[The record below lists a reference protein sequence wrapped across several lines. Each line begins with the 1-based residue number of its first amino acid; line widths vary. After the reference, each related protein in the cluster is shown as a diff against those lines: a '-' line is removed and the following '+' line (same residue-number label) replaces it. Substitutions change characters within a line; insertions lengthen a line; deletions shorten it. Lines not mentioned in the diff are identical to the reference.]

1 MAFSFNWAGTNI
13 GQIDPNQSRQAY
25 DDAKNLG
32 EAAAGLRKRIG
43 MSKYADLIRNGS
55 GSNDARIAEIQAE
68 ISRLE
73 ARNKEL
79 QGLMSQQVPVVDED
93 VQTMMNATQA
103 DKQSVAD
110 MMARDQALRAQRAG
124 YMVPGTDQRTV
135 SNYDGIYAPAGI
147 SAYEMLKL
155 FQTQR

>member
-1 MAFSFNWAGTNI
+1 MAFSFNWAGTNVN
-13 GQIDPNQSRQAY
+13 QIDPQYSRQSY

-79 QGLMSQQVPVVDED
+79 QSLATGYPGVQAAPQTYDE
-93 VQTMMNATQA
+93 MRL
-103 DKQSVAD
+103 
-110 MMARDQALRAQRAG
+110 RDEQLRNMRAG
-124 YMVPGTDQRTV
+124 YMTPTGDPMQA
-135 SNYDGIYAPAGI
+135 SPYNGMYAPNTA
-147 SAYEMLKL
+147 ELLKII
-155 FQTQR
+155 QNQR

>member
-43 MSKYADLIRNGS
+43 MGKYADLIRNGS

-79 QGLMSQQVPVVDED
+79 QSLATGYPGVQAAPQTYDE
-93 VQTMMNATQA
+93 MRL
-103 DKQSVAD
+103 
-110 MMARDQALRAQRAG
+110 RDEQLRNMRAG
-124 YMVPGTDQRTV
+124 YMTPKGDPMQA
-135 SNYDGIYAPAGI
+135 SPYDGMYAPNTA
-147 SAYEMLKL
+147 ELLKL
-155 FQTQR
+155 IQNQR